1 MKIFKSTKCVAFMIS
16 LSLILILG
24 MNIVEEPQKIKIAG
38 RQEIAYTN
46 QEIMNFDDVE
56 GHSLVL
62 GKLEGI
68 NINTGKYKFMDGAQ
82 IISVGF
88 SDLIKGNG
96 HHKGYNK
103 IYLNAD
109 AVFCKFEGKTT
120 TAVSPESEP
129 ITTME
134 GTYSFVKGTG
144 EYENIQGNGI
154 YKAKLLLDPNTIIV
168 IEWQGEY
175 FIKKQ

>member
-1 MKIFKSTKCVAFMIS
+1 MKIFKSKKCVAFMIS
-16 LSLILILG
+16 LPLIFILG

-46 QEIMNFDDVE
+46 QEIMDFGDVE

-62 GKLEGI
+62 GRLEGI
-68 NINTGKYKFMDGAQ
+68 NINTGEHKFMDSAQ
-82 IISVGF
+82 IAAVVF

-103 IYLNAD
+103 IYLNED
-109 AVFCKFEGKTT
+109 AVFYKYEGKTT
-120 TAVSPESEP
+120 TTLSPDGESV
-129 ITTME
+129 TTME
-134 GTYSFVKGTG
+134 GAFTFARGTG
-144 EYENIQGNGI
+144 KYENIQGDGT
-154 YKAKLLLDPNTIIV
+154 YKAKLLLDPNTVII
-168 IEWQGEY
+168 IEWAGEY

>member
-1 MKIFKSTKCVAFMIS
+1 MKNFKSKKCVAFMIS
-16 LSLILILG
+16 LPLILILG
-24 MNIVEEPQKIKIAG
+24 MNISEEPEKIKIAG

-46 QEIMNFDDVE
+46 QEIMDFGDVE

-62 GKLEGI
+62 GRLEGI
-68 NINTGKYKFMDGAQ
+68 NINAGEHKFMDGAQ
-82 IISVGF
+82 IVQVGF

-103 IYLNAD
+103 MYQNGD
-109 AVFCKFEGKTT
+109 AVFSKFEGKTT
-120 TAVSPESEP
+120 TTLSPEGEP

-134 GTYSFVKGTG
+134 GTYTVVRGTG
-144 EYENIQGNGI
+144 KYENIQGNGI
-154 YKAKLLLDPNTIIV
+154 YKAKLLLDPNTVIV
-168 IEWQGEY
+168 TEWQGEY